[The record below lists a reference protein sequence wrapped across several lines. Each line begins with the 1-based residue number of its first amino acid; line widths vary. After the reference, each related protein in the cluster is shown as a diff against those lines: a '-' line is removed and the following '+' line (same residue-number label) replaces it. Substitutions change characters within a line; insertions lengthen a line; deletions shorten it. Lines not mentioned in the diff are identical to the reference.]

1 MEELTVLEWVLLAVA
16 AFVTAIMST
25 VAGVGGGSALVGV
38 MAAFLPPVAV
48 VPVHGV
54 VQLASNSTRVLA
66 FLSKVSWPLYWRIGP
81 ALVVGALIS
90 REILVRFFEGERFT
104 FLRVVVG
111 AFLLA
116 FLVFRRVRPSVRTPP
131 LWVYV
136 PVAVATGAIG
146 IFVGALGPFLSPFLL
161 RDDLEKEEI
170 IATSAICMGTGHL
183 LKIPVFLSIGFPFA
197 KWIPLIALC
206 VGCVV
211 AGTLV
216 GKKLL
221 AKLDPVLFIRLVEG
235 LLLVLGIWLCASW
248 AWATFGAAPIVTP

>member
-1 MEELTVLEWVLLAVA
+1 MESLSLLEWVLIAVS
-16 AFVTAIMST
+16 AFLTAIMST
-25 VAGVGGGSALVGV
+25 VAGVGGGSALVGI
-38 MAAFLPPVAV
+38 MAAILPSAAV

-66 FLSKVSWPLYWRIGP
+66 FLARVHWPLYWRIGP

-90 REILVRFFEGERFT
+90 REILVRFFDGERFA

-116 FLVFRRVRPSVRTPP
+116 FLLYRRVRPSVRTPP
-131 LWVYV
+131 LWIYV
-136 PVAVATGAIG
+136 PVAIATGAIG

-183 LKIPVFLSIGFPFA
+183 LKIPVFLSLGFPFA
-197 KWIPLIALC
+197 NWLPLIALC
-206 VGCVV
+206 VACVV
-211 AGTLV
+211 AGTFV
-216 GKKLL
+216 GKHLL
-221 AKLDPVLFIRLVEG
+221 TKLDQKLFIRLVEG
-235 LLLVLGIWLCASW
+235 LLLVLGLWLCASW
-248 AWATFGAAPIVTP
+248 AWTTFGATPVVTP